1 MSNNTPSNA
10 SDFDIDVFKLIEKLF
25 LFRWWILLVALLC
38 ATSAASYKYFSFK
51 KTYTASCYILAAQP
65 ADDYFAESAAPARR
79 YSTFD
84 DASYE
89 VTLKSDIFLRDIVN
103 QKLELKRGGKTE
115 TTELVKY
122 YKVSDSDAAVSM
134 LRGAINL
141 TRQKTLMV
149 LSVTMPDAEMSA
161 AAANALAAG
170 LNTYIRRMLATNANA
185 NLDFVENSMNK
196 VNRELVEARTKLID
210 FLNNNKQLSLFR
222 GAEGAQKFPLLVAE
236 RKRLEQ
242 EIIMKSELYTKL
254 VTKFELLKIEVGKET
269 PYVNVLQ
276 YASVPL
282 QPTPRGMGKAA
293 AIGFILGLFLSLAV
307 VFLAYLAETF
317 VPPNSLI
324 RQEFGKDWK
333 HLRKILFLS
342 RG

>member
-1 MSNNTPSNA
+1 
-10 SDFDIDVFKLIEKLF
+10 
-25 LFRWWILLVALLC
+25 
-38 ATSAASYKYFSFK
+38 
-51 KTYTASCYILAAQP
+51 
-65 ADDYFAESAAPARR
+65 
-79 YSTFD
+79 
-84 DASYE
+84 
-89 VTLKSDIFLRDIVN
+89 
-103 QKLELKRGGKTE
+103 
-115 TTELVKY
+115 
-122 YKVSDSDAAVSM
+122 
-134 LRGAINL
+134 
-141 TRQKTLMV
+141 
-149 LSVTMPDAEMSA
+149 
-161 AAANALAAG
+161 
-170 LNTYIRRMLATNANA
+170 MLATNANA